1 MTKVCSQEAYEEV
14 IIPSGDFAFEAQRV
28 FLKGI
33 AAIQQSKGGAAW
45 TFLCRH
51 CARIQNW
58 PSF

>member
-1 MTKVCSQEAYEEV
+1 MTKVCSEEACEEV

-28 FLKGI
+28 FLK
-33 AAIQQSKGGAAW
+33 QSKGGAAW
-45 TFLCRH
+45 TFLCRP